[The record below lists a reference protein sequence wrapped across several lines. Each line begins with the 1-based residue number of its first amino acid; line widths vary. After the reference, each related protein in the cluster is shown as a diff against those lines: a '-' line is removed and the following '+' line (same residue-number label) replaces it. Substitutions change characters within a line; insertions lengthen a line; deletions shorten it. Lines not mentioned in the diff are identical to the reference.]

1 VKLDPQKT
9 TGALAGAYIAQIVCW
24 AANYF
29 WHISVPLEVST
40 ALTGLLAL
48 VISHIPFPSQS
59 AG

>member
-1 VKLDPQKT
+1 MKLDPQKT

-24 AANYF
+24 ASSYF
-29 WHISVPLEVST
+29 WHVSVPTEVST

-48 VISHIPFPSQS
+48 VISHFPFPPT

>member
-1 VKLDPQKT
+1 MKLDPQKT

-24 AANYF
+24 TAGYF
-29 WHISVPLEVST
+29 WHVSVPAEVST

-48 VISHIPFPSQS
+48 VISHFPFPPT